1 MSMRSR
7 LTACAA
13 LVAAS
18 LALLLAADGGATTSA
33 RAATFTGYGFEAC
46 NAPSFD
52 SLDSWLESPYR
63 AVGIYIG
70 GIDRSCS
77 NAQLTADWV
86 SSALADGWSL
96 IPTYVGL
103 QAPCISNTSRAH
115 FTAANAESSGTSA
128 ADDAI
133 ADAVSL
139 GLPTGS
145 PIYFD
150 MEAYAVKN
158 PACTQAVQT
167 FVSAWDAELH
177 SKGWV
182 AGVYG
187 SASSTARDLQALE
200 TAGTGPD
207 DVWIANW
214 NGNEAVFGDP
224 YVSDD
229 LWTNHQRIHQ
239 YRGGHKETYGGVT
252 INIDSDFVD
261 GAVVSASAASA
272 GVTSQAGAT
281 STTDGVTSATWSAAA
296 FTGEP
301 AVTVTSIVPGA
312 TLPGYGS
319 GGYGVQLT
327 VADADTQA
335 PVTSFAAP
343 VTLTITPQTGT
354 LAPVYSQNG
363 TTWKHVPLLVG
374 GALAQGGLTGYTRQ
388 DDGSVQL
395 QTLVAGTFALVPD
408 RTRPSAPVIT
418 ADRLADRQLAVRWSA
433 STDDN
438 GPIAAYRVT
447 LTNEPVA
454 STTPGVRRDAVA
466 GFHAGGPSV
475 FRVVAV
481 DAAGNESRPSKPIV
495 VLPSKRPATVPK
507 AIPGWSWKLFDWL
520 QAGRSGSRPATA
532 PKSVP
537 AWFWTWSSWRT
548 LPFHLRGF

>member
-7 LTACAA
+7 LTAGAA
-13 LVAAS
+13 LLAAS

-33 RAATFTGYGFEAC
+33 RDATFTGYGFEAC

-63 AVGIYIG
+63 AIGIYIG
-70 GIDRSCS
+70 GIDRSCA

-86 SSALADGWSL
+86 SSALADGWSV

-115 FTAANAESSGTSA
+115 FTTANAQSSGTAA

-158 PACTQAVQT
+158 PTCTQTVQT
-167 FVSAWDAELH
+167 FVTAWVAELH
-177 SKGWV
+177 AKGFL

-200 TAGTGPD
+200 EAGTGPD
-207 DVWIANW
+207 DIWIANW

-261 GAVVSASAASA
+261 GAVVSGSAPAAS
-272 GVTSQAGAT
+272 TSQAGAT
-281 STTDGVTSATWSAAA
+281 STTDGLTSATWPAAA

-301 AVTVTSIVPGA
+301 AVTVTSIVPGTTVA
-312 TLPGYGS
+312 GYGS
-319 GGYGVQLT
+319 GGYGVELA
-327 VADADTQA
+327 VADAETRA

-343 VTLTITPQTGT
+343 VTLTIAPQTGA

-363 TTWKHVPLLVG
+363 TTWKRVPQLLD
-374 GALAQGGLTGYTRQ
+374 GALPQGARTGYTRL

-418 ADRLADRQLAVRWSA
+418 ADQLADRQLALRWSA

-438 GPIAAYRVT
+438 GPIAGYRVT

-454 STTPGVRRDAVA
+454 SSTPGLRHDSVA
-466 GFHAGGPSV
+466 GFHATGPSV

-481 DAAGNESRPSKPIV
+481 DAAGNESRSSKPIV
-495 VLPSKRPATVPK
+495 VLPSNRPASVPK
-507 AIPGWSWKLFDWL
+507 AIPGWAWKLVDWL
-520 QAGRSGSRPATA
+520 QASRSGPRPATA
-532 PKSVP
+532 PKAVP
-537 AWFWTWSSWRT
+537 AWFWTWSAWRV